1 MTVHGGP
8 PATETRRLRV
18 EGMTCA
24 ACVSHVERALRG
36 ASGVASASVN
46 LAAESATVDATPD
59 VTFDDLRAAVE
70 AAGYGLFEPS
80 DDDAGTHEAA
90 ARALRTQLARAVAA
104 GAAGL
109 FLLLTG
115 FDVLPGIDGLAR
127 ETRFYLMFAVAVP
140 ALFLAG
146 GPIYA
151 AAWNAARHR
160 AVNMNTLIA
169 VGTLAAFGA
178 STAATFAPGFFE
190 RGALEVEV
198 YYDTA
203 VIIIALV
210 LLGRYLE
217 ARARGGTSA
226 ALRRLLGL
234 RPETATLAVAGGGRE
249 LPVSEVRPGD
259 LILVRPGERIPVD
272 GEIVEGSSSVDES
285 MLTGESIPV
294 DKEIGGKVYAGT
306 VNAWGSF
313 TFRAE
318 SVGAE
323 TALARIA
330 ALVEQAQASKAP
342 VQRLVDVV
350 ASYFTPAVIIIAAA
364 AFLVWLAVGPSPAL
378 TFALLTFISVLII
391 ACPCAL
397 GLATPTAV
405 IVGMGAAAERGVL
418 FRDAEALETAR
429 GTDTVV
435 FDKTGTLTR
444 GVPAVTGVVTHG
456 MAEEELLRLA
466 AAVES
471 RSEHPLARAV
481 VDHAAG
487 EGIAIAAASDF
498 EARPG
503 AGARAFV
510 EGAET
515 LIGNQP
521 MMKRHSVQVN
531 GLEEAA
537 RRFATEGKTPLF
549 VAVDGEA
556 RGVIAVADTPRAE
569 AAAAVRAL
577 QWRGIEVVLL
587 SGDRRETVE
596 AVAAEVAID
605 TAIAELSPEEK
616 AERVATLRGSGRR
629 VAMVGDG
636 VNDAPALAAAD
647 VGIAI
652 GTGTGAAMEAAPVTL
667 LRPDLHGVAETID
680 LSRAAMRTV
689 RQNLFWAFGY
699 NVALI
704 PIAAG
709 VLYPAFEAA
718 GGVPGALEFAFGER
732 GFLNPVLAAAAMALS
747 SVSVVTN
754 SLRLRGVGR
763 KQGLRAA

>member
-1 MTVHGGP
+1 MTAQGAP
-8 PATETRRLRV
+8 PALETRRLRV

-36 ASGVASASVN
+36 APGVASASVN
-46 LAAESATVDATPD
+46 LATESATVDAALE
-59 VTFDDLRAAVE
+59 VSFDELRAAVE
-70 AAGYGLFEPS
+70 AAGYGLHEPS
-80 DDDAGTHEAA
+80 DDADVTDTA
-90 ARALRTQLARAVAA
+90 ARALRAQLARAAAA
-104 GAAGL
+104 GAAGI
-109 FLLLTG
+109 FLLLAG

-127 ETRFYLMFAVAVP
+127 QTRLYLMFAVAAP

-190 RGALEVEV
+190 RGALDVEV

-210 LLGRYLE
+210 LVGRYLE

-234 RPETATLAVAGGGRE
+234 RPETATLAGQNGGRE
-249 LPVSEVRPGD
+249 IPVSEVRPGD

-272 GEIVEGSSSVDES
+272 GEIVEGASSVDES

-330 ALVEQAQASKAP
+330 ALVEQAQTSKAP
-342 VQRLVDVV
+342 VQRLADVV
-350 ASYFTPAVIIIAAA
+350 ASYFTPAVILIAAA
-364 AFLVWLAVGPSPAL
+364 SFVVWLIVGPAPAL

-429 GTDTVV
+429 AIDTVV
-435 FDKTGTLTR
+435 FDKTGTLTQ
-444 GVPAVTGVVTHG
+444 GVPTVTGIATGG
-456 MAEEELLRLA
+456 MDRDELLRLA

-481 VDHAAG
+481 VDHAHD
-487 EGIAIAAASDF
+487 EGVPIADATDF

-503 AGARAFV
+503 AGARALV
-510 EGAET
+510 DGAET
-515 LIGNQP
+515 LVGNQK
-521 MMKRHSVQVN
+521 MLERHGAQLN

-537 RRFATEGKTPLF
+537 LRFAAEGKTPLF
-549 VAVDGEA
+549 VAVNGQA
-556 RGVIAVADTPRAE
+556 RGVIAVADTPRPE

-577 QWRGIEVVLL
+577 QRRGVQVVLL

-596 AVAAEVAID
+596 AVAAEVGIE

-616 AERVATLRGSGRR
+616 AERIAALRESGHR

-652 GTGTGAAMEAAPVTL
+652 GTGAGAAMEAAPVTL
-667 LRPDLHGVAETID
+667 LRPDLHGVAETIA

-718 GGVPGALEFAFGER
+718 GGVPGALEFAFGDR

-754 SLRLRGVGR
+754 SLRLRGAV
-763 KQGLRAA
+763 AAR

>member
-1 MTVHGGP
+1 MTVHGQSL
-8 PATETRRLRV
+8 ALETRRLRV

-24 ACVSHVERALRG
+24 ACVGHVERALRG
-36 ASGVASASVN
+36 AQGVAAASVN
-46 LAAESATVDATPD
+46 LASESATVEADGG

-70 AAGYGLFEPS
+70 AAGYALREPS
-80 DDDAGTHEAA
+80 DDDDGAAETA
-90 ARALRTQLARAVAA
+90 ARALRAQLARAAAA

-109 FLLLTG
+109 FLLLAG
-115 FDVLPGIDGLAR
+115 FGVLPGIDGLTDR
-127 ETRFYLMFAVAVP
+127 TRFYLMFAVAAP

-160 AVNMNTLIA
+160 SVNMNTLIA
-169 VGTLAAFGA
+169 VGTLSAFAA
-178 STAATFAPGFFE
+178 STVTTFAPGFFE
-190 RGALEVEV
+190 RGGLEAAV

-226 ALRRLLGL
+226 ALRKLLSL
-234 RPETATLAVAGGGRE
+234 RPDTARLAGDDGGRE
-249 LPVSEVRPGD
+249 VPVSEVRPSD
-259 LILVRPGERIPVD
+259 LIVVRPGERIPVD
-272 GEIVEGSSSVDES
+272 GEIVEGASSVDES

-294 DKEIGGKVYAGT
+294 EKEVGGRVFAGT

-318 SVGAE
+318 AVGAE

-330 ALVEQAQASKAP
+330 ALVEQAQTSKAP
-342 VQRLVDVV
+342 VQRLADVA
-350 ASYFTPAVIIIAAA
+350 ASYFTPAVIILAAT
-364 AFLVWLAVGPSPAL
+364 AFAVWLIVGPPPAL

-429 GTDTVV
+429 AIDTVV

-456 MAEEELLRLA
+456 MAREEILRRA

-481 VDHAAG
+481 VERAVE
-487 EGIAIAAASDF
+487 EGLPIAAAKEF
-498 EARPG
+498 EALPG
-503 AGARAFV
+503 AGARALV
-510 EGAET
+510 DGAET
-515 LIGNQP
+515 LIGNQR
-521 MMKRHSVQVN
+521 MLERHGARLN

-537 RRFATEGKTPLF
+537 SRFAADGKTPLF

-556 RGVIAVADTPRAE
+556 RGVIAVADTPRPEAAE
-569 AAAAVRAL
+569 AVRQL
-577 QWRGIEVVLL
+577 RRRGVEVILL

-596 AVAAEVAID
+596 AVAAQVGVE
-605 TAIAELSPEEK
+605 TAIAEVSPEEK
-616 AERVATLRGSGRR
+616 AERIAALRRTGRR

-652 GTGTGAAMEAAPVTL
+652 GTGAGAAMEAAPVTL
-667 LRPDLHGVAETID
+667 LRADLHGVAETIG
-680 LSRAAMRTV
+680 LSRATMRTV
-689 RQNLFWAFGY
+689 RQNLFWAFAY
-699 NVALI
+699 NAALI

-718 GGVPGALEFAFGER
+718 GGVPGGLEFAFGER
-732 GFLNPVLAAAAMALS
+732 GFLNPILAAAAMALS

-754 SLRLRGVGR
+754 SLRLRGTARGAV
-763 KQGLRAA
+763 A

>member
-1 MTVHGGP
+1 MTVHGQP
-8 PATETRRLRV
+8 LALETRRLRV

-24 ACVSHVERALRG
+24 ACVGHVERALRG
-36 ASGVASASVN
+36 AQGVASASVN
-46 LAAESATVDATPD
+46 LASESATVEADGG
-59 VTFDDLRAAVE
+59 VTFDDLRTAVE
-70 AAGYGLFEPS
+70 AAGYALREPS
-80 DDDAGTHEAA
+80 DDHAGADETA
-90 ARALRTQLARAVAA
+90 ARALRAQLARAAAA

-109 FLLLTG
+109 FLLLAG
-115 FDVLPGIDGLAR
+115 FGVLPGIDSLTDQ
-127 ETRFYLMFAVAVP
+127 TRFYVMFAVAAP

-160 AVNMNTLIA
+160 SVNMNTLIA
-169 VGTLAAFGA
+169 VGTLSAFAA
-178 STAATFAPGFFE
+178 STVATFAPGFFE
-190 RGALEVEV
+190 RGDLEAAV

-226 ALRRLLGL
+226 ALRRLLSL
-234 RPETATLAVAGGGRE
+234 RPDTARLAGDAGGRE
-249 LPVSEVRPGD
+249 VPVSEVRPGD
-259 LILVRPGERIPVD
+259 LIVVRPGERIPVD
-272 GEIVEGSSSVDES
+272 GEIVEGASSVDES

-294 DKEIGGKVYAGT
+294 DKELGGQVYAGT
-306 VNAWGSF
+306 VNASGSF

-330 ALVEQAQASKAP
+330 ALVEQAQTSKAP
-342 VQRLVDVV
+342 VQRLADVA
-350 ASYFTPAVIIIAAA
+350 ASYFTPAVIMLAAT
-364 AFLVWLAVGPSPAL
+364 AFAVWLIVGPPPAL

-429 GTDTVV
+429 AIDTVV

-456 MAEEELLRLA
+456 MAREELLRRA

-481 VDHAAG
+481 VERAAE
-487 EGIAIAAASDF
+487 EGLPIAAAKEF
-498 EARPG
+498 EALPG
-503 AGARAFV
+503 AGARALV
-510 EGAET
+510 DGAET
-515 LIGNQP
+515 LIGNQR
-521 MMKRHSVQVN
+521 MLERHGARLN
-531 GLEEAA
+531 GLKEAA
-537 RRFATEGKTPLF
+537 RRFAADGMTPLF

-556 RGVIAVADTPRAE
+556 RGVIAVADTPRPEAAE
-569 AAAAVRAL
+569 AVREL
-577 QWRGIEVVLL
+577 RRRGVEVILL

-596 AVAAEVAID
+596 AVAAQVDIE
-605 TAIAELSPEEK
+605 TAIAEVSPEEK
-616 AERVATLRGSGRR
+616 AERIAALRRTGRR

-667 LRPDLHGVAETID
+667 LRADLHGVAETIG
-680 LSRAAMRTV
+680 LSRATMRTV
-689 RQNLFWAFGY
+689 RQNLFWAFAY
-699 NVALI
+699 NAALI

-718 GGVPGALEFAFGER
+718 GGVPGGLEFAFGER
-732 GFLNPVLAAAAMALS
+732 GFLNPILAAAAMALS

-754 SLRLRGVGR
+754 SLRLRGTAR
-763 KQGLRAA
+763 RAVA

>member
-1 MTVHGGP
+1 MTAQGAP
-8 PATETRRLRV
+8 PALETRRLRV

-36 ASGVASASVN
+36 APGVASASVN
-46 LAAESATVDATPD
+46 LATESATVDAALD
-59 VTFDDLRAAVE
+59 VAFDDLRTAVE
-70 AAGYGLFEPS
+70 AAGYGLHEPS
-80 DDDAGTHEAA
+80 DDDAVTDDTA
-90 ARALRTQLARAVAA
+90 ARALRAQLARAGAA
-104 GAAGL
+104 GAAGI

-127 ETRFYLMFAVAVP
+127 QTRFYLMFAVATP

-190 RGALEVEV
+190 RGALDVEV

-210 LLGRYLE
+210 LVGRYLE

-234 RPETATLAVAGGGRE
+234 RPETATLAGEIGGRE
-249 LPVSEVRPGD
+249 VPVSEVRPGD
-259 LILVRPGERIPVD
+259 LILVRPGERVPVD
-272 GEIVEGSSSVDES
+272 GEIVEGASSVDES

-294 DKEIGGKVYAGT
+294 DKEAGGKVYAGT

-330 ALVEQAQASKAP
+330 ALVEQAQTSKAP
-342 VQRLVDVV
+342 VQRLADVV
-350 ASYFTPAVIIIAAA
+350 ASYFTPAVILIAAA
-364 AFLVWLAVGPSPAL
+364 SFVVWLIVGPAPAL

-429 GTDTVV
+429 AIDTVV
-435 FDKTGTLTR
+435 FDKTGTLTQ
-444 GVPAVTGVVTHG
+444 GVPTVTGIATGG
-456 MAEEELLRLA
+456 MDRGKLLRLA

-481 VDHAAG
+481 VDHAAE
-487 EGIAIAAASDF
+487 EGGPIAEATDF

-503 AGARAFV
+503 AGARALV
-510 EGAET
+510 DGAET
-515 LIGNQP
+515 LVGNQK
-521 MMKRHSVQVN
+521 MMERHGAQLN

-537 RRFATEGKTPLF
+537 LRFAAEGKTPLF
-549 VAVDGEA
+549 VAVNGQA
-556 RGVIAVADTPRAE
+556 RGVIAVADTPRPE

-577 QWRGIEVVLL
+577 QRRGVQVVLL

-596 AVAAEVAID
+596 AAAAEVGIE

-616 AERVATLRGSGRR
+616 AERIAALRESGRR

-667 LRPDLHGVAETID
+667 LRPDLHGVAETIA

-718 GGVPGALEFAFGER
+718 GGVPGALEFAFGDR

-754 SLRLRGVGR
+754 SLRLRGAV
-763 KQGLRAA
+763 AAR

>member
-1 MTVHGGP
+1 
-8 PATETRRLRV
+8 
-18 EGMTCA
+18 MTCA

-46 LAAESATVDATPD
+46 LAAESATVDAAPD

-90 ARALRTQLARAVAA
+90 GRALRTQLARAGAA
-104 GAAGL
+104 GVAGL

-115 FDVLPGIDGLAR
+115 FDVLPGIDGLVRQA
-127 ETRFYLMFAVAVP
+127 RFYLMFAVAAP

-169 VGTLAAFGA
+169 VGTLAAFGGEHRRDLRPRLLRA
-178 STAATFAPGFFE
+178 RRPRSRGLLRHCGDHHRPRLAGTLPGSAGAGRDLRGFAAPPRPPARDRDARRRPRRAGGPGQRGAPRRPHPRAAPASGYPSTARSSKA
-190 RGALEVEV
+190 
-198 YYDTA
+198 
-203 VIIIALV
+203 
-210 LLGRYLE
+210 
-217 ARARGGTSA
+217 
-226 ALRRLLGL
+226 
-234 RPETATLAVAGGGRE
+234 
-249 LPVSEVRPGD
+249 
-259 LILVRPGERIPVD
+259 
-272 GEIVEGSSSVDES
+272 SSSVDES

-294 DKEIGGKVYAGT
+294 DKEVGGKVYAGT

-429 GTDTVV
+429 ATDTVV
-435 FDKTGTLTR
+435 FDKTGTLTQ

-456 MAEEELLRLA
+456 ITEEEMLRLA

-487 EGIAIAAASDF
+487 EGIAIAAATDF

-510 EGAET
+510 DGGET

-521 MMKRHSVQVN
+521 MMERHGVNLN

-556 RGVIAVADTPRAE
+556 RGVVAVADTPRPE

-577 QWRGIEVVLL
+577 QRRGIEVVLL

-605 TAIAELSPEEK
+605 SAIAELSPEEK
-616 AERVATLRGSGRR
+616 AERVAAMRESGRR

-754 SLRLRGVGR
+754 SLRLRGAGR

>member
-8 PATETRRLRV
+8 PAIETRRLRV

-24 ACVSHVERALRG
+24 ACVGHVERALRG
-36 ASGVASASVN
+36 APGVASASVN
-46 LAAESATVDATPD
+46 LAAESATIDAAPE

-70 AAGYGLFEPS
+70 AAGYALHEPS
-80 DDDAGTHEAA
+80 EDGTGVDEAA
-90 ARALRTQLARAVAA
+90 ARALRTQLARAAVAA
-104 GAAGL
+104 AAGL
-109 FLLLTG
+109 FLLLAG
-115 FDVLPGIDGLAR
+115 FGVLPGVDGLAQQ
-127 ETRFYLMFAVAVP
+127 TRFYLMFSVAAP

-146 GPIYA
+146 GPIYL

-190 RGALEVEV
+190 RGGLEAEV

-210 LLGRYLE
+210 LVGRYLE

-226 ALRRLLGL
+226 SLRRLLSL
-234 RPETATLAVAGGGRE
+234 RPETATLVGDDGGRE
-249 LPVSEVRPGD
+249 VPVSDVRPGN

-272 GEIVEGSSSVDES
+272 GEIVEGASSIDES

-294 DKEIGGKVYAGT
+294 DKEVGGKVFAGT

-330 ALVEQAQASKAP
+330 ALVEQAQSSKAP
-342 VQRLVDVV
+342 VQRLADVV
-350 ASYFTPAVIIIAAA
+350 ASYFTPAVILIAAA
-364 AFLVWLAVGPSPAL
+364 AFVVWLAVGPSPTL

-429 GTDTVV
+429 AIDTVV

-456 MAEEELLRLA
+456 MEAHELLRRA

-481 VDHAAG
+481 VDHAAE
-487 EGIAIAAASDF
+487 EGLPIAEATGF

-503 AGARAFV
+503 AGARAMV
-510 EGAET
+510 DGAET
-515 LIGNQP
+515 LVGNQR
-521 MMKRHSVQVN
+521 MMERHGAHLN

-537 RRFATEGKTPLF
+537 SRFAAEGNTPLF
-549 VAVDGEA
+549 VAVDGQA
-556 RGVIAVADTPRAE
+556 CGVIAVADTPRPE
-569 AAAAVRAL
+569 AARAVEAL
-577 QWRGIEVVLL
+577 RRRGVQVVLL

-596 AVAAEVAID
+596 AVAAQVGIE
-605 TAIAELSPEEK
+605 TAIAEVSPEEK
-616 AERVATLRGSGRR
+616 AERIAALRETGRR

-652 GTGTGAAMEAAPVTL
+652 GTGAGAAMEAAPVTL
-667 LRPDLHGVAETID
+667 LRADLHGVAETIA

-709 VLYPAFEAA
+709 VLYPAFDAA
-718 GGVPGALEFAFGER
+718 GGVPGALEFAFGDR

-754 SLRLRGVGR
+754 SLRLRGTV
-763 KQGLRAA
+763 AAR

>member
-8 PATETRRLRV
+8 PAIETRRLRV

-24 ACVSHVERALRG
+24 ACVGHVERALRG
-36 ASGVASASVN
+36 APGVASASVN
-46 LAAESATVDATPD
+46 LAAESATIDAAPE

-70 AAGYGLFEPS
+70 AAGYALHEPS
-80 DDDAGTHEAA
+80 EDGTGVDEAA
-90 ARALRTQLARAVAA
+90 ARALRTQLARAAVAA
-104 GAAGL
+104 AAGL
-109 FLLLTG
+109 FLLLAG
-115 FDVLPGIDGLAR
+115 FGVLPGVDGLAQQ
-127 ETRFYLMFAVAVP
+127 TRFYLMFSVAAP

-146 GPIYA
+146 GPIYL

-178 STAATFAPGFFE
+178 SAAATFAPGFFE
-190 RGALEVEV
+190 RGGLEAEV

-210 LLGRYLE
+210 LVGRYLE

-226 ALRRLLGL
+226 SLRRLLSL
-234 RPETATLAVAGGGRE
+234 RPETATLAGDDGGRE
-249 LPVSEVRPGD
+249 VPVSDVRPGD

-272 GEIVEGSSSVDES
+272 GEIVEGASSIDES

-294 DKEIGGKVYAGT
+294 DKEVGGEVFAGT

-330 ALVEQAQASKAP
+330 ALVEQAQSSKAP
-342 VQRLVDVV
+342 VQRLADVV
-350 ASYFTPAVIIIAAA
+350 ASYFTPAVILIAAA
-364 AFLVWLAVGPSPAL
+364 AFVVWLVVGPSPAL

-429 GTDTVV
+429 AIDTVV

-444 GVPAVTGVVTHG
+444 GVPAVTGVVTHA
-456 MAEEELLRLA
+456 MEARELLRRA

-481 VDHAAG
+481 VDHAVE
-487 EGIAIAAASDF
+487 EGIPIAEATGF

-503 AGARAFV
+503 AGARALV
-510 EGAET
+510 DGAET
-515 LIGNQP
+515 LVGNQR
-521 MMKRHSVQVN
+521 MMERHGANLN

-537 RRFATEGKTPLF
+537 GRFAAEGNTPLF
-549 VAVDGEA
+549 VAVDGQA
-556 RGVIAVADTPRAE
+556 CGVIAVADTPRPE
-569 AAAAVRAL
+569 AARAVEAL
-577 QWRGIEVVLL
+577 RRRGVQVVLL

-596 AVAAEVAID
+596 AVAAQVGIE
-605 TAIAELSPEEK
+605 TAIAEVSPEEK
-616 AERVATLRGSGRR
+616 AERIAALRETGRR

-652 GTGTGAAMEAAPVTL
+652 GTGAGAAMEAAPVTL
-667 LRPDLHGVAETID
+667 LRADLHGVAETIA

-709 VLYPAFEAA
+709 VLYPAFDAA
-718 GGVPGALEFAFGER
+718 GGVPGALEFAFGDR

-754 SLRLRGVGR
+754 SLRLRGTV
-763 KQGLRAA
+763 AAR